1 MGLSLAG
8 KKYVT
13 QDRGLQG
20 LSPYIINLSL
30 SYDIPQKRSLNLSFN
45 KMAKR
50 LMRIALKNGNVI
62 LGLDDYE
69 IPPKLLDFTWIEN
82 IKFDSI
88 PGRYDLIFKLRN
100 ILDGKT
106 TWVQGN
112 NITLKYKTGR
122 SFSLSFSANF

>member
-1 MGLSLAG
+1 
-8 KKYVT
+8 
-13 QDRGLQG
+13 
-20 LSPYIINLSL
+20 
-30 SYDIPQKRSLNLSFN
+30 
-45 KMAKR
+45 MAKR